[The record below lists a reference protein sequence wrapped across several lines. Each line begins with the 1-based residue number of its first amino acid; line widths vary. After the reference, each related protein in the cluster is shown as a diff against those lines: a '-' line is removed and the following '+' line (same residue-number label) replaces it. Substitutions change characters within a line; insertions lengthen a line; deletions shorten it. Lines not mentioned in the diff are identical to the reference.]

1 MKAALFV
8 IDMQKAFFKNKNTF
22 PELHSAVEY
31 INAALDLFND
41 HDLPVFKILDEDAK
55 ENGAKGYEVIDEIKK
70 EIANEYLIEKTKC
83 NAFWETSLEEDLKKL
98 GVDFVVIT
106 GFAAEACVNY
116 TYNGA
121 RERGFHPVLLKNG
134 IVSYTER
141 YVRFVLETSND
152 ISYFTLEYL
161 LGGEASAKGG

>member
-1 MKAALFV
+1 MKAALLI
-8 IDMQKAFFKNKNTF
+8 IDMQKAFFNNRSTF
-22 PELHSAVEY
+22 PVLHSAVEY
-31 INAALDLFND
+31 INAAVDLFND
-41 HDLPVFKILDEDAK
+41 HDLPVFTIRDEDAK
-55 ENGAKGYEVIDEIKK
+55 EKGERGYEVIDEIKK
-70 EIANEYLIEKTKC
+70 EIANEYSIEKPEC
-83 NAFWETSLEEDLKKL
+83 NAFWGTYLEEDLKKL

-121 RERGFHPVLLKNG
+121 RERGFHAVLLKNG

-141 YVRFVLETSND
+141 YVRFVLETSNV

-161 LGGEASAKGG
+161 LHDRS

>member
-1 MKAALFV
+1 MKAALFI

-22 PELHSAVEY
+22 PVLSSAVEY
-31 INAALDLFND
+31 INATVDLFND
-41 HDLPVFKILDEDAK
+41 HNLPVFMIQDLDAK
-55 ENGAKGYEVIDEIKK
+55 EHGEKDYEVIDEITN
-70 EIANEYLIEKTKC
+70 EIANVYRIEKTKC

-121 RERGFHPVLLKNG
+121 RERGFHAVLLKNAV
-134 IVSYTER
+134 VSLTER

-161 LGGEASAKGG
+161 LEE